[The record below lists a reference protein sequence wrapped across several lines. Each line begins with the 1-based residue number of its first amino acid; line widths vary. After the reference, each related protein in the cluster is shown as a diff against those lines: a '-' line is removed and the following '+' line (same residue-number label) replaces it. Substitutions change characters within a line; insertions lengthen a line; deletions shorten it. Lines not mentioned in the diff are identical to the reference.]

1 MNYLAHAFLSGKDPD
16 FLLGNITADLLKGN
30 IHKNLDE
37 KVSIGVI
44 HHRKIDVFT
53 DNHPDFQACLPIL
66 YPLHG
71 KYASVVLDILFDYF
85 LVQHWHCFSNI
96 SLEEFSEATYK
107 VLLEN
112 IEKLPLTSQTQL
124 RAMIQGNWLV
134 HYGHIE
140 GLSYCFSRLTKR
152 VAQPQWLE
160 SWQISL
166 DKERYLL
173 EKSFLSL
180 FPEMIDFS
188 KKQASLQNVMIW

>member
-30 IHKNLDE
+30 IHKILAE
-37 KVSIGVI
+37 KVSHGVI

-53 DNHPDFQACLPIL
+53 DNHPDFQSCLPIL

-85 LVQHWHCFSNI
+85 LVQNWDCFSTI
-96 SLEEFSEATYK
+96 SLEEFSEATNK
-107 VLLEN
+107 ILLEN
-112 IEKLPLTSQTQL
+112 IDKLPSSSQTQL
-124 RAMIQGNWLV
+124 RAMIQGNWLL
-134 HYGHIE
+134 HYGHYE
-140 GLSYCFSRLTKR
+140 GLSYCFTRLTKR

-160 SWQISL
+160 SWHISL
-166 DKERYLL
+166 HNEGYLL

-180 FPEMIDFS
+180 FPEMIAFS